1 MDTALPLSGLCTGTL
16 VEERAGRDG
25 VFHAH
30 ASLIKLIP
38 PSGSLCASS
47 QLPTEDSFERKVG

>member
-1 MDTALPLSGLCTGTL
+1 M
-16 VEERAGRDG
+16 EERAGRDG

-30 ASLIKLIP
+30 ASLIRLIP

>member
-25 VFHAH
+25 VFHAL
-30 ASLIKLIP
+30 ASLMQLIP
-38 PSGSLCASS
+38 PSDTLCASS